1 MKTSVI
7 KHPLLACAPVLAA
20 LALGFASVGC
30 SGTTDST
37 SGAGSANATSTKE
50 EVVSEAGASD
60 ARHLGHGPH
69 GHPGGPEMLVFA
81 ALHEDI
87 GLSATQKATVQ
98 SLLPSRGGDGG
109 AGHGPGDDPARRAAL
124 AAAIRA
130 GKVDD
135 SLLQPPARAHADHAA
150 HEAELAQKLTTL
162 HDTLTRDQRAAL
174 VTAVTGHVSR
184 GPDGGPHGH
193 GPFGPWLDDLGLT
206 QAQKDSLRAKL
217 DADRPDA
224 SDRVSFEAKHAEH
237 EAAPK
242 AKLQTFVSDSFDAT
256 TFVAPPADGAA
267 GKPPKRGGELAAIVS
282 VLDAAQREKLAEK
295 IEQGP
300 PPGPPPAP

>member
-20 LALGFASVGC
+20 LALGFASAGC

-37 SGAGSANATSTKE
+37 SGAGSAGTTTTKD
-50 EVVSEAGASD
+50 EVVSEAGAND
-60 ARHLGHGPH
+60 ARHQGHGPH
-69 GHPGGPEMLVFA
+69 GHAGGPDMLVFA
-81 ALHEDI
+81 ALHDDI
-87 GLSATQKATVQ
+87 GLSATQTATVQ
-98 SLLPSRGGDGG
+98 SLLPSRGGGGG
-109 AGHGPGDDPARRAAL
+109 AGHRPGDDPARRAAL

-135 SLLQPPARAHADHAA
+135 SLLQPPAGTKDDHRA
-150 HEAELAQKLTTL
+150 HEAELARSLTTL
-162 HDTLTRDQRAAL
+162 HDTLSKDQRAAL
-174 VTAVTGHVSR
+174 VTAVTAHVSR
-184 GPDGGPHGH
+184 GPDGGPQGH
-193 GPFGPWLDDLGLT
+193 GPFGPWLDDLGLS

-224 SDRVSFEAKHAEH
+224 SDRASFEAKHAEH
-237 EAAPK
+237 EVAMK
-242 AKLQTFVSDSFDAT
+242 AKLETFVSDSFDANA
-256 TFVAPPADGAA
+256 FVAPPADGAA
-267 GKPPKRGGELAAIVS
+267 GKPPKRRDDLAVIVS

-300 PPGPPPAP
+300 PPGPPAP